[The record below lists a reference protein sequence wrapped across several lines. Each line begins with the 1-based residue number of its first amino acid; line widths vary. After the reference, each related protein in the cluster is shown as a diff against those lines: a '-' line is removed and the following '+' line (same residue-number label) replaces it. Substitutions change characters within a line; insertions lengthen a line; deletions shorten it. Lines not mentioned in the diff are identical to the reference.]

1 VSGHHGFQF
10 RELRVEGLG
19 VKPATLP
26 FGPGLN
32 VLSGASD
39 TGKSY
44 VVDCFNFVLGG
55 KQQPRP
61 VPESE
66 GYDRVSVSIEAADGT
81 RYRIERPLAGG
92 DLRLFDLSRDG
103 EGLALGARHANG
115 EDNVSGFLL
124 RLSGLSGRRVR
135 KNAQNKTQSLSFRN
149 LVHLLLVDEEAII
162 RKGSPLHSGESTQKT
177 AEASVFRLLLTGHDD
192 SGLVES
198 KKPVIARAELDA
210 QGTLLDQLIGEFEAD
225 LARLTDRPKD
235 LGEQLDRLDRAVTE
249 GEEALRSLKRDYA
262 EQDERRRG
270 IWVQLSQVTGRRS
283 EVEALLER
291 FEVLDAQYQTDLDR
305 LEAVAEAGGAFLLL
319 EADRCPLCGAA
330 AGDHTHDGF
339 PADADVASLAAACRK
354 EAAKI
359 ELLRGELIDTVND
372 LQNERQSLA
381 AAVQELRAEYARA
394 EADLAEALAPAV
406 TQAQASHRVLMERWS
421 AVKEAVGLHERLLGL
436 RQRRLDIEEALAD
449 VGPAA
454 DLRPEM
460 PRAAL
465 SAFAGHVKAL
475 LDGWRF
481 PDAGSVWFD
490 EREQDLVIGNRR
502 RGSQGKGLRA
512 LSHSA
517 FTLGLMNA
525 CLEAGH
531 PHPGFV
537 ILDSPLLNFRP
548 PKTGETDDADTNT
561 DTDEKP
567 LGEEVKQLFYANLA
581 KTPVDRQI
589 IVIENVDP
597 AAALQDQMTSEIF
610 TKAAVG
616 RYGFFPQIADASGGN
631 SAEPT
636 S

>member
-1 VSGHHGFQF
+1 MSGHHGFQF
-10 RELRVEGLG
+10 RELRVEGVG
-19 VKPATLP
+19 VEPAILP

-55 KQQPRP
+55 KQPPRP

-66 GYDRVSVSIEAADGT
+66 GYDRVSVTIEATDGA

-135 KNAQNKTQSLSFRN
+135 KNSQNKTQNLSFRN

-192 SGLVES
+192 SRLVES

-225 LARLTDRPKD
+225 LARLTDRPEG
-235 LGEQLDRLDRAVTE
+235 LSEQLDRLDRAVVE
-249 GEEALRSLKRDYA
+249 EEEALRSLRHDYA
-262 EQDERRRG
+262 EQEARRRED
-270 IWVQLSQVTGRRS
+270 WVRLSQATGRRS

-291 FEVLDAQYQTDLDR
+291 FEVLDAQYRTDLDR

-319 EADRCPLCGAA
+319 DDDCCPLCGAA
-330 AGDHTHDGF
+330 VGEHTHDGL
-339 PADADVASLAAACRK
+339 PADADVASLTAACRK

-359 ELLRGELIDTVND
+359 ELLRSELIVTIHE
-372 LQNERQSLA
+372 LQDERQLLGV
-381 AAVQELRAEYARA
+381 AVQKLGVEYARA
-394 EADLAEALAPAV
+394 EAELAESLAPTV
-406 TQAQASHRVLMERWS
+406 TQAQASHRVLMERRS
-421 AVKEAVGLHERLLGL
+421 DVKEAISLHERLLGL
-436 RQRRLDIEEALAD
+436 RQRRLDIEEALTD
-449 VGPAA
+449 VGAAA
-454 DLRPEM
+454 DFRPEV
-460 PRAAL
+460 PPAAL
-465 SAFAGHVKAL
+465 SAFAGHVKTL
-475 LDGWRF
+475 LDAWRF
-481 PDAGSVWFD
+481 PDTGSVWFD

-525 CLEAGH
+525 CITTGH

-548 PKTGETDDADTNT
+548 PKVEETEDAEPDA
-561 DTDEKP
+561 EP
-567 LGEEVKQLFYANLA
+567 LGEEVKQLFYASLA
-581 KTPVDRQI
+581 KTPVSRQI

-610 TKAAVG
+610 TKAAIG
-616 RYGFFPQIADASGGN
+616 RYGFFPRIADISGGN
-631 SAEPT
+631 SAELV